1 MAWTR
6 RTYLQLVVKWKVE
19 IDMMNYPSNCIIL
32 PRLADKDHASQVVK
46 GWKIGMIKW
55 VELTGPPSPFP
66 LFLIPYLMDTPCVWY
81 RWKGIFKDY
90 LSVSITWRTD
100 HFPRATSAFT
110 GSWPP
115 THIVN
120 ISPLYPRSPP
130 FGPFPLPLFKF
141 YDSSISILRVLEVV
155 LRQNFMVY

>member
-55 VELTGPPSPFP
+55 VELSDSDVDACRGELAKIMNDAASGRRR
-66 LFLIPYLMDTPCVWY
+66 MVEGD
-81 RWKGIFKDY
+81 GQEGN
-90 LSVSITWRTD
+90 LSS
-100 HFPRATSAFT
+100 
-110 GSWPP
+110 
-115 THIVN
+115 
-120 ISPLYPRSPP
+120 
-130 FGPFPLPLFKF
+130 
-141 YDSSISILRVLEVV
+141 
-155 LRQNFMVY
+155 